1 MKRHGR
7 GGRRFGRGEERAR
20 PSLNRIRVGAG
31 FEIRGRFE
39 VSLTATTDSRWGFD
53 RLDFDLARDLE
64 KFLEAEGRGGVGVR
78 STAGEK
84 GGWSFLR
91 LGPLKSLYL

>member
-1 MKRHGR
+1 M
-7 GGRRFGRGEERAR
+7 
-20 PSLNRIRVGAG
+20 NRIRVGAG

-64 KFLEAEGRGGVGVR
+64 KFLEAEGRGGVGVM

-84 GGWSFLR
+84 GGWGGLVFFAV
-91 LGPLKSLYL
+91 GSLEEFVFMMDGFMKI

>member
-1 MKRHGR
+1 M
-7 GGRRFGRGEERAR
+7 
-20 PSLNRIRVGAG
+20 
-31 FEIRGRFE
+31 
-39 VSLTATTDSRWGFD
+39 
-53 RLDFDLARDLE
+53 DFDLARDLE